1 MIRVRWLLLVV
12 LAAVL
17 AASCGGSDDAEP
29 SKPRAPAASAD
40 AATARELQ
48 QVLDLQ
54 RESYGATGMAA
65 AIVIDGQ
72 HFWSGGSGLAD
83 RETEA
88 PITAGTPFPIFS
100 ITKMFIAA
108 LAVKLDEDGR
118 LKLDDPL
125 SRTLPDWPNAEHI
138 SLRMLLNQT
147 SGIGNDQR
155 RLERDSEARPRKM
168 WTPEE
173 SLNYAQR
180 APHAAAGE
188 GWEYNNA
195 NYVLAGLVIEHETRR
210 PVSDTLHEL
219 ILDPLKLHDALLQ
232 PQERPPSTTA
242 HGYGGPPRIARA
254 LRVGG
259 RYAPYPSE
267 ASAFWTGGAMVA
279 SAPSVARFADA
290 LLRGELLSPESR
302 RELLRF
308 VPAHDGYDG
317 YGLGVGK
324 GQVSTEEVW
333 GHFGGGPGFVTV
345 VSHLPA
351 KDLTVAALSSGD
363 ADVGLLT
370 KMLADAATD

>member
-100 ITKMFIAA
+100 STKMFIAA

-180 APHAAAGE
+180 APHAVGLQQAATHRHHR
-188 GWEYNNA
+188 
-195 NYVLAGLVIEHETRR
+195 VLLPVTGDVAPPHVDEREAVAGPRR
-210 PVSDTLHEL
+210 H
-219 ILDPLKLHDALLQ
+219 
-232 PQERPPSTTA
+232 
-242 HGYGGPPRIARA
+242 
-254 LRVGG
+254 
-259 RYAPYPSE
+259 
-267 ASAFWTGGAMVA
+267 
-279 SAPSVARFADA
+279 ADA
-290 LLRGELLSPESR
+290 LDRGSTVDQRERVGRDRAVVHGDLRRADRPGRRTGASR
-302 RELLRF
+302 R
-308 VPAHDGYDG
+308 
-317 YGLGVGK
+317 
-324 GQVSTEEVW
+324 
-333 GHFGGGPGFVTV
+333 
-345 VSHLPA
+345 
-351 KDLTVAALSSGD
+351 SGS
-363 ADVGLLT
+363 A
-370 KMLADAATD
+370 

>member
-17 AASCGGSDDAEP
+17 AASCGGSDDDEP

-65 AIVIDGQ
+65 AIVIGGQ
-72 HFWSGGSGLAD
+72 HFWSGGSGLAN

-108 LAVKLDEDGR
+108 LAVKLAEDGR

-125 SRTLPDWPNAEHI
+125 SRALPDWPNADHI
-138 SLRMLLNQT
+138 TLRMLLNQT
-147 SGIGNDQR
+147 SGVGNDQR

-173 SLNYAQR
+173 SLSYAQR
-180 APHAAAGE
+180 EPHAAAGE

-195 NYVLAGLVIEHETRR
+195 NYVLAGLVIEHATRR
-210 PVSDTLHEL
+210 PVADTLHEL

-232 PQERPPSTTA
+232 PQERPPQQYGARLRRPAADRARVAGGGSLRAVPVGSLVPSGQGALWSPALRRWPASPTRCCAANCSHLSRAGSCCGSCRLTTA
-242 HGYGGPPRIARA
+242 TTATASGWAKAKSRPRKCG
-254 LRVGG
+254 VT
-259 RYAPYPSE
+259 
-267 ASAFWTGGAMVA
+267 SAV
-279 SAPSVARFADA
+279 
-290 LLRGELLSPESR
+290 
-302 RELLRF
+302 
-308 VPAHDGYDG
+308 VPG
-317 YGLGVGK
+317 
-324 GQVSTEEVW
+324 S
-333 GHFGGGPGFVTV
+333 
-345 VSHLPA
+345 
-351 KDLTVAALSSGD
+351 
-363 ADVGLLT
+363 
-370 KMLADAATD
+370 